1 MDKKSVER
9 TEVVSAIEVENTG
22 DSKDNVQPV
31 RIIICGG
38 RHFNDYERLEA
49 VMNEI
54 VEEYNL
60 SLKDIEIVSGHC
72 EGADRLGELWASKHG
87 AKCTKFPAEWGKYGR
102 AAGPIRNTNIVEYV
116 AQSRQP
122 IVVAFVNERTKG
134 TLDTVRKAQK
144 KEFKVVINTY

>member
-1 MDKKSVER
+1 MDNKSLER
-9 TEVVSAIEVENTG
+9 TNIMPAIEDENTG
-22 DSKDNVQPV
+22 DSKDNVHLV

-60 SLKDIEIVSGHC
+60 SLKDIEIVNGHC

-87 AKCTKFPAEWGKYGR
+87 AECTVFPAEWGKYGR
-102 AAGPIRNTNIVEYV
+102 AAGPVRNTNMVEYV
-116 AQSRQP
+116 AQSKQP

-134 TLDTVRKAQK
+134 TWDTVRKAKK
-144 KEFKVVINTY
+144 KEFKVVINQY